1 MPAPPI
7 PDPVPAAPSL
17 TIRPWPDDVIDSLGY
32 DPRSH
37 YVETYW
43 LGILGPSTTWL
54 LRRLVF
60 GLESSPAGFELP
72 LADTARCLGL
82 GDKGGRHSPFMR
94 ALTRLVQFDLAQ
106 PHGDA
111 VLAVRRKVPPLN
123 RRQVQRLP
131 VVLQAQHRALQE
143 TDLRTPAA
151 DSLRRRGRQLALSLL
166 ELGEDLEA
174 AERQL
179 LRWRYH
185 PALAR
190 ESAAWAWDRHR
201 RAIRAG
207 ESAVADAAPT
217 PTLPVGPPPA
227 DAPHVGP
234 AAAAPPG
241 PEAA

>member
-1 MPAPPI
+1 MPAPPV
-7 PDPVPAAPSL
+7 PVPSPESTERSL
-17 TIRPWPDDVIDSLGY
+17 TIRPWPDDVIDSLGH

-60 GLESSPAGFELP
+60 GLEASPSGFELP

-82 GDKGGRHSPFMR
+82 GDKGGRNSPFLR

-106 PHGDA
+106 PHGDT

-131 VVLQAQHRALQE
+131 AVLQAEHQALLDA
-143 TDLRTPAA
+143 DLASPVV
-151 DSLRRRGRQLALSLL
+151 DGLRRRGRQLALSLL

-201 RAIRAG
+201 RALR
-207 ESAVADAAPT
+207 
-217 PTLPVGPPPA
+217 
-227 DAPHVGP
+227 
-234 AAAAPPG
+234 AAAATAERTEAPSG